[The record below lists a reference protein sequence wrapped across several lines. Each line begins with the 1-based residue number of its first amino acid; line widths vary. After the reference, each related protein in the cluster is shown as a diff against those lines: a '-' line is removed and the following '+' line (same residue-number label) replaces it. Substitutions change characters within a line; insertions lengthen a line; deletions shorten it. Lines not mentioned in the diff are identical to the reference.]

1 MVNSLI
7 ATFATVH
14 QGRESDEM
22 YQYWSQSLLKEL
34 KISKIPLTLVDEKRK
49 SALTDSPW
57 GLRNFHPWFV
67 SGNDSASNDGF
78 LHLMT
83 DLLEY
88 NHDVIKAKK
97 YWFLRVDCNIF
108 NFWIKVCLF

>member
-7 ATFATVH
+7 EAFDIVR
-14 QGRESDEM
+14 QQRLGDEM
-22 YQYWSQSLLKEL
+22 YYYWNDSLLKTL
-34 KISKIPLTLVDEKRK
+34 RISKIPLTLVDEKRK

-57 GLRNFHPWFV
+57 GLRHFHPWFL
-67 SGNDSASNDGF
+67 SDQDSASNDGF

-88 NHDVIKAKK
+88 NHNVIQEKK

-108 NFWIKVCLF
+108 NFWIKV

>member
-34 KISKIPLTLVDEKRK
+34 KISKIPLTLVDENVNQH
-49 SALTDSPW
+49 LQILLGVYVTFIH
-57 GLRNFHPWFV
+57 GLFRV
-67 SGNDSASNDGF
+67 
-78 LHLMT
+78 MT
-83 DLLEY
+83 LPPMM
-88 NHDVIKAKK
+88 VFSI
-97 YWFLRVDCNIF
+97 
-108 NFWIKVCLF
+108 